1 MGIASQAEGIAKLKR
16 HFKGESTQKINKSN
30 ILAINQERRYKKMRS
45 FNLSLLSLLVL
56 AVFTSSALAA
66 SAKQCRALVLS
77 AGGDLGSF
85 EAGAV
90 KAIVNIVNA

>member
-1 MGIASQAEGIAKLKR
+1 
-16 HFKGESTQKINKSN
+16 
-30 ILAINQERRYKKMRS
+30 MRS

-90 KAIVNIVNA
+90 KAIVNNVNASDVEYDVLTGKLFKKSLLIQ